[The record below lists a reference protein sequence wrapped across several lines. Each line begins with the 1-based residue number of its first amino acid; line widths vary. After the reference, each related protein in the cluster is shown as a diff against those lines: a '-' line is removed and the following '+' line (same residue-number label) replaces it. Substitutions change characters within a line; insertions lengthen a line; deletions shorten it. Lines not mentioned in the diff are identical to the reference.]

1 MRLVLRETRVS
12 DKVPRNCMYTRLTV
26 LLSRYC
32 KWVLSEILKMY
43 GFHPLII
50 PDLYFAIIEGVP
62 LYDKEPQHSSTPV
75 IIIGHTLDK

>member
-1 MRLVLRETRVS
+1 MSPKTTAGHHEACPEEGRPGGLVIRSLEAA
-12 DKVPRNCMYTRLTV
+12 CMYTHLTV

-32 KWVLSEILKMY
+32 KWVLLEILKMY

-62 LYDKEPQHSSTPV
+62 LYDKEP
-75 IIIGHTLDK
+75 